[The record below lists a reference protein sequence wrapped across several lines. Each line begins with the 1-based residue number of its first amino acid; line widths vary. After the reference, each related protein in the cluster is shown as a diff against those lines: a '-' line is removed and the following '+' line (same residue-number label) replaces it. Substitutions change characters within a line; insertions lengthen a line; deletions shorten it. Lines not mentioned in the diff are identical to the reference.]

1 MTARTALFKLT
12 STLRVLT
19 LLFPGEEVQAA
30 EEALQK
36 ALNMSKNRISLR
48 RVRVWSSPVMQ
59 NGCKVGY
66 ARVGDPNVSVR
77 GLVTARLLITF
88 LCPGSHWVLK
98 P

>member
-1 MTARTALFKLT
+1 MTARTALLT

-48 RVRVWSSPVMQ
+48 RVRVWSSTVMIMQ
-59 NGCKVGY
+59 NGCKVLCTRRKPERECAGSRHG
-66 ARVGDPNVSVR
+66 ASPHHLPVSGVSS
-77 GLVTARLLITF
+77 G
-88 LCPGSHWVLK
+88 
-98 P
+98 